1 MKGGAPD
8 GKSKSKFIMK
18 QYFDGLPE
26 DVDGV
31 EVESHGP
38 GEPVEEHQDSR
49 DQHRLEG
56 QQ

>member
-1 MKGGAPD
+1 
-8 GKSKSKFIMK
+8 MK

-31 EVESHGP
+31 EVEGHGP
-38 GEPVEEHQDSR
+38 GEPVEEHQDGR